1 MADMDDKY
9 GDEFSRRVQE
19 RVDAFNGCPY
29 ARMLGMEI
37 TEVWP
42 RGARV
47 TMSPDGKENPH
58 GVIHGGAI
66 FSLADQAFAIAANQE
81 EVQVA
86 TSVYIT
92 YLVPATGP
100 LEAVAE
106 FLGETGE
113 TALYRV
119 SVKSGDRLVASFEG
133 VTFRK

>member
-1 MADMDDKY
+1 MDGTHEKG
-9 GDEFSRRVQE
+9 GDDFSRRVQQQ
-19 RVDAFNGCPY
+19 VNAFNGCPY
-29 ARMLGMEI
+29 ARMMGIEI

-47 TMSPDGKENPH
+47 TMSPEGKENPH

-92 YLVPATGP
+92 FMVPATGT

-106 FLGETGE
+106 FLGETDQ

>member
-1 MADMDDKY
+1 MGDIQQTA
-9 GDEFSRRVQE
+9 GDEFLDRVRE
-19 RVDAFNGCPY
+19 RVEAFNGSPF
-29 ARMLGMEI
+29 ARLMGMEI
-37 TEVWP
+37 TGVWP

-47 TMSPDGKENPH
+47 TMTPEGKENPH

-92 YLVPATGP
+92 FMAPATGT

-106 FLGETGE
+106 FLGETE
-113 TALYRV
+113 QTALYRV
-119 SVKSGDRLVASFEG
+119 TVRSGDRLVASFEG

>member
-1 MADMDDKY
+1 MKAPHEKGGEDS
-9 GDEFSRRVQE
+9 SRRVQE
-19 RVDAFNGCPY
+19 QVDAFNGCPY
-29 ARMLGMEI
+29 ARMMGMVI
-37 TEVWP
+37 TGVWP
-42 RGARV
+42 GGARV
-47 TMSPDGKENPH
+47 VMSPEGKENPH

-66 FSLADQAFAIAANQE
+66 FSLADHAFAIAANQE

-92 YLVPATGP
+92 YMVPATGT

-106 FLGETGE
+106 FLGETDR

>member
-1 MADMDDKY
+1 MDEIHQSAGNDLTH
-9 GDEFSRRVQE
+9 RVRE
-19 RVDAFNGCPY
+19 RVAAFNGSPF
-29 ARMLGMEI
+29 ARLMGMEI

-47 TMSPDGKENPH
+47 TMAPEGKENPH

-81 EVQVA
+81 EMQVA

-92 YLVPATGP
+92 FMAPATGP

-106 FLGETGE
+106 FLGETDR

-119 SVKSGDRLVASFEG
+119 TVRAGERLVASFDG

>member
-1 MADMDDKY
+1 MHHTATDDVT
-9 GDEFSRRVQE
+9 RRVREQVE
-19 RVDAFNGCPY
+19 AFNGSPF
-29 ARMLGMEI
+29 ARLLGMEI
-37 TEVWP
+37 TEIWP

-47 TMSPDGKENPH
+47 TMSPEGKENPH

-92 YLVPATGP
+92 YMAPASGP

-106 FLGETGE
+106 FLGETE
-113 TALYRV
+113 RTALYRV
-119 SVKSGDRLVASFEG
+119 TVKEGDRLVASFEG

>member
-1 MADMDDKY
+1 MDTPHEKGGY
-9 GDEFSRRVQE
+9 VSQRVQE
-19 RVDAFNGCPY
+19 QVDAFNHCAF

-37 TEVWP
+37 TDVWP

-47 TMSPDGKENPH
+47 IMSPEGKENPH

-81 EVQVA
+81 AVQVA

-92 YLVPATGP
+92 FMVPATGA

-106 FLGETGE
+106 FCGETE
-113 TALYRV
+113 QTALYRV
-119 SVKSGDRLVASFEG
+119 SVKSGEKLVASFEG

>member
-1 MADMDDKY
+1 MEGADQPAGKD
-9 GDEFSRRVQE
+9 FSQRVQE
-19 RVDAFNGCPY
+19 RVDAFNQSPF
-29 ARMLGMEI
+29 ARLLGLEI

-47 TMSPDGKENPH
+47 TMTPEGKGNPH

-92 YLVPATGP
+92 FMTPASGP

-106 FLGETGE
+106 FLGETE
-113 TALYRV
+113 RTALYRV
-119 SVKSGDRLVASFEG
+119 TVKEGDRLVASFEG

>member
-1 MADMDDKY
+1 MVVSGRPGEKDLSPAI
-9 GDEFSRRVQE
+9 GE
-19 RVDAFNGCPY
+19 RVEAFNGSPF
-29 ARMLGMEI
+29 ARLMGLEI
-37 TEVWP
+37 TEVWH

-47 TMSPDGKENPH
+47 TMSPSGKENPH

-81 EVQVA
+81 EIQVA

-92 YLVPATGP
+92 FMTPATGP

-106 FLGETGE
+106 FLGETE
-113 TALYRV
+113 RTALYRV
-119 SVKSGDRLVASFEG
+119 TVREGNRLVASFEG

>member
-1 MADMDDKY
+1 MEQPREQG
-9 GDEFSRRVQE
+9 GDVFAKRVQE
-19 RVDAFNGCPY
+19 QVDAFNGCPY
-29 ARMLGMEI
+29 ARMMGMEI

-47 TMSPDGKENPH
+47 IMSPEGKENPH

-92 YLVPATGP
+92 FMVPATGA

-106 FLGETGE
+106 FCGETE
-113 TALYRV
+113 RTALYRIQ
-119 SVKSGDRLVASFEG
+119 VKSGDRLVASFEG

>member
-1 MADMDDKY
+1 MGEPDVQA
-9 GDEFSRRVQE
+9 GVEFRRRMQD
-19 RVDAFNGCPY
+19 RVDAFNNCAY
-29 ARMLGMEI
+29 ARLMGMHI

-47 TMSPDGKENPH
+47 TMTPEAKENPH

-86 TSVYIT
+86 TSVFIT
-92 YLVPATGP
+92 YMVPASGP

-106 FLGETGE
+106 FLGETDQ

-119 SVKSGDRLVASFEG
+119 SVKDGERLVASFEG

>member
-1 MADMDDKY
+1 M
-9 GDEFSRRVQE
+9 RE
-19 RVDAFNGCPY
+19 RVEAFNGCPF
-29 ARMLGMEI
+29 ARLMGMEI

-47 TMSPDGKENPH
+47 TMSPEGKENPH

-81 EVQVA
+81 EMQVA

-92 YLVPATGP
+92 FMAPATGP

-106 FLGETGE
+106 FLGETE
-113 TALYRV
+113 QTALYRV
-119 SVKSGDRLVASFEG
+119 TVKSGDRLVASFDG

>member
-1 MADMDDKY
+1 MTP
-9 GDEFSRRVQE
+9 E
-19 RVDAFNGCPY
+19 
-29 ARMLGMEI
+29 
-37 TEVWP
+37 
-42 RGARV
+42 
-47 TMSPDGKENPH
+47 GKENPH

-92 YLVPATGP
+92 FMAPATGT

-106 FLGETGE
+106 FLGETE
-113 TALYRV
+113 QTALYRV
-119 SVKSGDRLVASFEG
+119 TVRSGDRLVASFEG

>member
-1 MADMDDKY
+1 MGVSGRPEE
-9 GDEFSRRVQE
+9 GDLPAAIREQ
-19 RVDAFNGCPY
+19 VDAFNLSPF
-29 ARMLGMEI
+29 ARLLGLTI

-42 RGARV
+42 KGARV
-47 TMSPDGKENPH
+47 TMTPEGKGNPH

-92 YLVPATGP
+92 YMAPATGL

-106 FLGETGE
+106 CMGETE
-113 TALYRV
+113 RTSLYRV
-119 SVKSGDRLVASFEG
+119 TVREGDRLVASFEG
-133 VTFRK
+133 MAFRK

>member
-1 MADMDDKY
+1 MDGTHEKG
-9 GDEFSRRVQE
+9 GDDFSRRVQQQ
-19 RVDAFNGCPY
+19 VDAFNGCPY
-29 ARMLGMEI
+29 ARMMGMEI

-42 RGARV
+42 GGARV
-47 TMSPDGKENPH
+47 VMSGEGKENPH

-92 YLVPATGP
+92 FMVPATGT

-106 FLGETGE
+106 FLGETE
-113 TALYRV
+113 QTSLYRV
-119 SVKSGDRLVASFEG
+119 SVKAGEKLVASFEG